1 MNFPLQVHAS
11 GRYLVNADGNP
22 FLLRGDTPWSLAV
35 QLTNAEITA
44 YLEDRAEKRFTAI
57 LFNAIEHRF
66 SSQTPEY
73 DNVDGEQPFTTM
85 TDFASTPVAAYWN
98 RIDHIVNTA
107 KIYGLVC
114 LINPAYLGSGGGI
127 EGWMSEIT
135 AESAAD
141 LQTYGAFLA
150 NRYTQGNIIWCLG
163 GDYAGTTTERD
174 KQWNVV
180 TGIRSVRTTDLITAH
195 STRGDPAYPN
205 WNGYAGFNFNSAYS
219 DKDDVY
225 SECAAEYARAGPM
238 PFFLLEARYEQ
249 EDTPTMTAA
258 ELRAQSY
265 QALLSGACGQF
276 FGNNPIWHFESPNAL
291 FSYSGTW
298 ESNLDST
305 GNLHQEILHDLF
317 ATVEWWKL
325 IPKQDTSLVSSSL
338 GTGTTRVSPALASD
352 GSFAMVYVPTSQ
364 TVTVVMSAMT
374 PSSVRARLFNPTSGA
389 FTAVS
394 GSPFPNSGTQNIASG
409 GERVLVLDA
418 VPPPLRPAMV
428 M

>member
-1 MNFPLQVHAS
+1 MNFPLQIHAS

-22 FLLRGDTPWSLAV
+22 FMLHGDTPWSIAA
-35 QLTNAEITA
+35 QLTNAQIDT
-44 YLEDRAEKRFTAI
+44 YLEDRAAKGFKAI
-57 LFNAIEHRF
+57 LFNAIEHF
-66 SSQTPEY
+66 YTDQTPAYE
-73 DNVDGEQPFTTM
+73 NADGDAPFTSM

-98 RIDHIVNTA
+98 RVDYIVNRA
-107 KIYGLVC
+107 RDLGIAC
-114 LINPAYLGSGGGI
+114 IINPAYLGIGGGG

-150 NRYTQGNIIWCLG
+150 NRYTQGNVIWCFG
-163 GDYAGTTTERD
+163 GDYPGDTTERD
-174 KQWNVV
+174 KQWNIV

-195 STRGDPAYPN
+195 SNRGDPAYPN
-205 WNGYAGFNFNSAYS
+205 WNGYTGFNLNSAYTS
-219 DKDDVY
+219 NDDVY
-225 SECAAEYARAGPM
+225 SECATEYARGGPI
-238 PFFLLEARYEQ
+238 PFFLLEARYEN
-249 EDTPTMTAA
+249 EGGMTAA
-258 ELRAQSY
+258 GLRAQTY

-276 FGNNPIWHFESPNAL
+276 FGNNPVWSLGATPSGGGDWEAAL
-291 FSYSGTW
+291 
-298 ESNLDST
+298 NST
-305 GNLHQEILHDLF
+305 GAQDQARVPPLF
-317 ATVEWWKL
+317 DAFAWWL
-325 IPKQDTSLVSSSL
+325 LVPKQDTSLVSSSL
-338 GTGTTRVSPALASD
+338 GTGATRVSPALASD